1 MRNRVALRKKI
12 EGITVSNV
20 AILKPSY
27 CSLTKKAILVNASS
41 RDFLILIQRK
51 DLIPKYFRNNLTL
64 QSLQDHLLILTI
76 EQMELTLS
84 GHVVRTAMI
93 GRGKFEIAVDYSQD
107 SSDYFRECL
116 FNLLPHKGEF
126 NF

>member
-1 MRNRVALRKKI
+1 M
-12 EGITVSNV
+12 
-20 AILKPSY
+20 
-27 CSLTKKAILVNASS
+27 
-41 RDFLILIQRK
+41 IQRK

-84 GHVVRTAMI
+84 GRVVRTAMI
-93 GRGKFEIAVDYSQD
+93 GRGEFEIAVDYSQD

-116 FNLLPHKGEF
+116 FNLLPQKGEF